1 MLKFQEKLK
10 PPQVDGVVA
19 EPGSAAPA
27 EAAKPEKP
35 FLAAGGS
42 RTTSKGSLLNPEAG
56 SSMASTVMDMVS
68 RKQATPAAAGAPTTT
83 TATAAA
89 EQANSQRKASSSS
102 SGLYFKKSSI
112 IVRIEGDLLIDER
125 KE

>member
-1 MLKFQEKLK
+1 VLKFQEKLK
-10 PPQVDGVVA
+10 PPQTDGVVA

-68 RKQATPAAAGAPTTT
+68 RKQATPSAAAGAPTTT
-83 TATAAA
+83 AATAAA
-89 EQANSQRKASSSS
+89 EQANTQRKASSSS
-102 SGLYFKKSSI
+102 SGLYLKKNH
-112 IVRIEGDLLIDER
+112 LLLSG
-125 KE
+125 